1 MNIHIICIGKVKEAY
16 LKAGS
21 NEYLKRLSKYCKV
34 NIIELED
41 EKTPEKPSQR
51 EIEIVQQA
59 EASRI
64 KATLKSGWYA
74 IALDSEGKQYVSEE
88 LAANIDE
95 LGISGRSNIA
105 FIIGG
110 SLGLAKEIRDSADLL
125 LSFSKLTFPHQLI
138 RLFLLEQIYRS
149 FKIIRGETY
158 HK

>member
-1 MNIHIICIGKVKEAY
+1 MNIHIICVGKVKEDY
-16 LKAGS
+16 IKAGS

-34 NIIELED
+34 NIIELDD
-41 EKTPEKPSQR
+41 EKTPDKPSQR

-59 EASRI
+59 EANRI
-64 KATLKSGWYA
+64 KSALKPGWYA
-74 IALDSEGKQYVSEE
+74 IALDSKGKQYTSEE
-88 LAANIDE
+88 LADDIDK

-138 RLFLLEQIYRS
+138 RLFLLEQLFRS

>member
-1 MNIHIICIGKVKEAY
+1 MNIYIICVGKVKEDY
-16 LKAGS
+16 IKAGS

-34 NIIELED
+34 TTIELAD
-41 EKTPEKPSQR
+41 EKIPENPSRR

-59 EASRI
+59 EANRI
-64 KATLKSGWYA
+64 KAALKSGWYT
-74 IALDSEGKQYVSEE
+74 IALDSKGKQYMSEE
-88 LAANIDE
+88 LATNIAE

-110 SLGLAKEIRDSADLL
+110 SLGLSKEIRDSADLL

-138 RLFLLEQIYRS
+138 RLFLLEQLFRS

>member
-1 MNIHIICIGKVKEAY
+1 MNIHIICIGKMKEASI
-16 LKAGS
+16 KAGA

-41 EKTPEKPSQR
+41 EKIPDKPSQK
-51 EIEIVQQA
+51 EIEIVQQT
-59 EASRI
+59 EANRI
-64 KATLKSGWYA
+64 KSTLKSDWYT
-74 IALDSEGKQYVSEE
+74 IALDSKGKQYTSEE
-88 LAANIDE
+88 LAANIDK
-95 LGISGRSNIA
+95 LGISGRSNVA

-110 SLGLAKEIRDSADLL
+110 SVGLAKELLNSANFL

-138 RLFLLEQIYRS
+138 RLFLLEQLFRS